1 MKQMS
6 IFDGS
11 TPFKITKPIRL
22 IELFAGYGSQHLALK
37 YLGVN
42 VESYRICEWA
52 VKSIQAYKDLHFS
65 DDNTDYSADL
75 TFEQIVDFL
84 ASKGISANYNDPMTL
99 DQVKRMGEQKCRTVY
114 NNIKA
119 THNLVNIMQAKASDL
134 NIVDTD
140 KYCYIMTYSF
150 PCQDLSKAGKGQGM
164 AKDSGTRSGLLW
176 EVERLLD
183 ECNGNL
189 PQVLLMENVPD
200 VVGSKNI
207 KHFSAWLA
215 KLESLGYKCYWK
227 CLNAKN
233 FGIPQN
239 RNRCFMVSVLGD
251 YDYDFPRELPLR
263 LRLKHLLERQVDEKY
278 YLSDAM
284 VKYIAS
290 PNEKWTG
297 NNGGAIINRDIA
309 VCVNTRVGNTRCDCS
324 DYICSELPENF
335 DLANEDVKCIQ
346 AGVLSG
352 GKWEKM
358 HEQSRRY
365 YDANGL
371 SPTIPTSC
379 GGHHE
384 PKILEPI
391 AYDEQNKYFRQDGC
405 VGTLTTDGSSPKH
418 NNRVVLPNLRIRKL
432 TPKECWRLM
441 GVKDEEFNQ
450 VKGNQSNSSLYH
462 LSGDSIVTTVLMA
475 IFGMMLQNDFDYEQ
489 LSLQGITDTP
499 NEQGGTTDEV

>member
-52 VKSIQAYKDLHFS
+52 VKSIQAYKDLHFG

-75 TFEQIVDFL
+75 TFEQIVEFL

-278 YLSDAM
+278 YLSPQIIDY
-284 VKYIAS
+284 YIKHTQES
-290 PNEKWTG
+290 IEKG
-297 NNGGAIINRDIA
+297 NGFRFTPTDGSCIARAVTTRAGGRMD
-309 VCVNTRVGNTRCDCS
+309 D
-324 DYICSELPENF
+324 NF
-335 DLANEDVKCIQ
+335 IEYTPKCIQ

-352 GKWEKM
+352 GKWDKI

-418 NNRVVLPNLRIRKL
+418 NNRVALPNLRIRKL
-432 TPKECWRLM
+432 TPRETWRLM

-450 VKGNQSNSSLYH
+450 VQGNQSNSSLYH

>member
-52 VKSIQAYKDLHFS
+52 VKSIQAYKDLHFG
-65 DDNTDYSADL
+65 DDSTDYSADL
-75 TFEQIVDFL
+75 TFEQIVEFL

-99 DQVKRMGEQKCRTVY
+99 DQVKRMGEQKCRIVY

-239 RNRCFMVSVLGD
+239 RERCFMVSILGD
-251 YDYDFPRELPLR
+251 YFYNFPQPVKLEKQLKDFLVAQ
-263 LRLKHLLERQVDEKY
+263 KDAGI
-278 YLSDAM
+278 LS
-284 VKYIAS
+284 
-290 PNEKWTG
+290 
-297 NNGGAIINRDIA
+297 
-309 VCVNTRVGNTRCDCS
+309 CTRPRCDCLGIVVAK
-324 DYICSELPENF
+324 DIKPCVRKNYIRDKDKIATSKKDIFVC
-335 DLANEDVKCIQ
+335 DCT
-346 AGVLSG
+346 SG
-352 GKWEKM
+352 FQDNKVGIK
-358 HEQSRRY
+358 
-365 YDANGL
+365 L
-371 SPTIPTSC
+371 SPTIRAGNSHTAIYS
-379 GGHHE
+379 
-384 PKILEPI
+384 
-391 AYDEQNKYFRQDGC
+391 NF
-405 VGTLTTDGSSPKH
+405 V
-418 NNRVVLPNLRIRKL
+418 IRKL

-441 GVKDEEFNQ
+441 GVKDEDFEKVQ
-450 VKGNQSNSSLYH
+450 GNQSNSSLYH
-462 LSGDSIVTTVLMA
+462 LSGDSLVTTVMMA
-475 IFGMMLQNDFDYEQ
+475 ILCQILDVNWEENFNAKEWFD
-489 LSLQGITDTP
+489 
-499 NEQGGTTDEV
+499 NEISI